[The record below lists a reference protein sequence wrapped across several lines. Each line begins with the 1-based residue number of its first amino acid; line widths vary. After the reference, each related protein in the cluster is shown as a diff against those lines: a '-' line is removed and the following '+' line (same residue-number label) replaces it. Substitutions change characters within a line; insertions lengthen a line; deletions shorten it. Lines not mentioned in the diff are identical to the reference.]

1 MKSDVSVN
9 EHEQGIKLWQHWN
22 APCHANE
29 ALKQKQM
36 YCIYM
41 LSLLFDTNN
50 NSHSAAGVMPSSAFL
65 LKCVAC
71 SSIQSPA
78 SIGLEVF

>member
-1 MKSDVSVN
+1 
-9 EHEQGIKLWQHWN
+9 
-22 APCHANE
+22 
-29 ALKQKQM
+29 
-36 YCIYM
+36 M